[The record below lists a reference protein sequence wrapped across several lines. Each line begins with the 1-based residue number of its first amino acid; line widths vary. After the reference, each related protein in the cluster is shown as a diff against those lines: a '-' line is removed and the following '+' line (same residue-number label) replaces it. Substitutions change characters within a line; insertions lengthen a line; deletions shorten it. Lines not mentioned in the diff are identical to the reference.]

1 MLFEITMIVYW
12 LGLSAW
18 FGGVLFVML
27 APPVVLKTVK
37 DANPILPTVLAVNL
51 EGQHGTLLAGSIVSA
66 LVKAAVRVELV
77 CAVMVFVS
85 LCVQWFL
92 IEIRGLG
99 LVFPILRNA
108 LFIAAIACVIWNWRV
123 IWPRVMKYRQQYL
136 ENADNPEV
144 ANPAL
149 DQFDRYQNDSV
160 AMLNYVLLFLLG
172 LVVFSATIRPA
183 AIMIG

>member
-1 MLFEITMIVYW
+1 MLFEIVMIIYW

-18 FGGVLFVML
+18 FGGVLFVLL

-66 LVKAAVRVELV
+66 LVKAAVRIELF
-77 CAVMVFVS
+77 CAALVFVS
-85 LCVQWFL
+85 LCIQWFF
-92 IEIRGLG
+92 IELRGLG
-99 LVFPILRNA
+99 LVFPVLRNA
-108 LFIAAIACVIWNWRV
+108 LFLAAIACVFWNWRV
-123 IWPRVMKYRQQYL
+123 IWPRVMKYRQEYL

-149 DQFDRYQNDSV
+149 DQYDRYQNDSL
-160 AMLNYVLLFLLG
+160 AMLRNVLLLLLG

-183 AIMIG
+183 AIVIG